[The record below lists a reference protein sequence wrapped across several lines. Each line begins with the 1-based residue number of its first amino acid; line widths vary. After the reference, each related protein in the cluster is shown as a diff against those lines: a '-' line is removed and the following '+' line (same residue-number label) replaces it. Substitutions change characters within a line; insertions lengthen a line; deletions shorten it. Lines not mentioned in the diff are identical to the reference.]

1 MVAIVTFLILV
12 YFGYLSVYF
21 QQNKS
26 ESDTRNKSSHTH
38 HTHQHHSHKH
48 KSKHQQQHHASKDNS
63 LDKHNSLV
71 EKTKQLAALNQ
82 NVRRRRIRESQSL
95 DRITEAQEYE
105 MRHHHQHQHQHH
117 HHHHHRLS
125 YSEVE
130 RYTYEQRNS
139 LFNLHTF
146 PEAKEEECD
155 DNDAAINCGGVGG
168 GGCENNSDFANQA
181 ELLRNSLNTLKI
193 HGQNGGGVGS
203 IGVCSSNIGSGGEVS
218 TTNSNTSSLKSSHTH
233 SSASSIYKLNSIE
246 EIDLILKEK
255 SLTKTL
261 QATSSKC
268 FVTIRKIR
276 KLGKYFPVVNFS

>member
-1 MVAIVTFLILV
+1 M
-12 YFGYLSVYF
+12 
-21 QQNKS
+21 
-26 ESDTRNKSSHTH
+26 R
-38 HTHQHHSHKH
+38 HQHY
-48 KSKHQQQHHASKDNS
+48 HH
-63 LDKHNSLV
+63 
-71 EKTKQLAALNQ
+71 
-82 NVRRRRIRESQSL
+82 
-95 DRITEAQEYE
+95 Y
-105 MRHHHQHQHQHH
+105 
-117 HHHHHRLS
+117 HHRLS
-125 YSEVE
+125 YSETE

-155 DNDAAINCGGVGG
+155 DNEDSG
-168 GGCENNSDFANQA
+168 ENNSDFANQA
-181 ELLRNSLNTLKI
+181 EQLRNSLNTLKI
-193 HGQNGGGVGS
+193 HGICGGNVE
-203 IGVCSSNIGSGGEVS
+203 SGGDDS

-255 SLTKTL
+255 SLTKTI